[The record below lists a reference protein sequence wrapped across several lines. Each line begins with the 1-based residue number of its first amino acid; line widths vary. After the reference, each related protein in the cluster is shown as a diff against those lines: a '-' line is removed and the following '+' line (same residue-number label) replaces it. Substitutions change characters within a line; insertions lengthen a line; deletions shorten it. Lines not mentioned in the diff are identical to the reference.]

1 MFENANEDGIERLAL
16 TPIGTGA
23 AGISMD
29 TFIDALAED
38 VVDYIYLKAK
48 SLWVVIIACN
58 DTNRAKQLLEKFKK
72 KIATIYSES
81 EESSDDEYQEDPY
94 RVAFKKMNPDPTK

>member
-48 SLWVVIIACN
+48 SL
-58 DTNRAKQLLEKFKK
+58 
-72 KIATIYSES
+72 
-81 EESSDDEYQEDPY
+81 
-94 RVAFKKMNPDPTK
+94 